1 MSALISALPFS
12 TDTDQDGSEMDGKP
26 SSPSVAS
33 REAAKSSPPH
43 SPDAFSN
50 SESQAK
56 PLLPSNIDEEAFV
69 NESAAPAV
77 KAGWMEKD
85 TVRRNILGIFPNAGR
100 HKEVWKRRWF
110 ILYEDGTL
118 AYYRYR
124 DAVDL
129 DDLWA
134 PSGGELFF
142 DKNAAPKDFIE
153 RGDEDTSE
161 READDAGDRGE
172 DRRET
177 VVSLGGRKILELRS
191 VYILTKSSSCKR
203 HVYHSTSLNVLSI
216 QIDKKTE
223 ILVRCEDDE
232 SYLSWLAAFNNL
244 IDKLLESSIAEK
256 TGRGFR
262 ALGDYVSLKIDLN
275 RSITMDDDDSDDE
288 EGENENGTELN
299 MSDFVHI
306 DSPKSRPACI
316 PPPSL
321 NILILVVGTRG
332 DVAPFVAM
340 GLKLKEAGHRVR
352 IATHA
357 MYRKTVTSA
366 NLLFYPLAG
375 DPVKLS
381 GFMVKTQGKLIPNL
395 LDRNEIRD
403 HAEDIPEKLQML
415 EEICQSTWPACV
427 SPDPEDESATPFV
440 AEAIISNPV
449 TYGHSHCA
457 EKLGVPLHMFFPQ
470 PWTPTKAFPH
480 VFASMDQGRGW
491 SKENEWSYYAVD
503 QFFWLG
509 TEAFIN
515 EFRETTL
522 GLPKLMRG
530 ELGGHRLNTLCVPF
544 CYMFS
549 PNLVPKPK
557 DWPKH
562 TDIVGN
568 FFAAGKS
575 THTDEALQTF
585 LDKDPDNVP
594 IFVGFGSMVIEDPDA
609 LAQKISGAA
618 SATNTRIIL
627 QSSWSKMAADDNPL
641 IYCLG
646 NCPHDWLFPQCAAVV
661 HHGGAGTVAA
671 GLRASKPTLV
681 CPFFGDQ
688 HFWGEVVSRSGCGPK
703 PIPAQNITEEN
714 LSSAFRDLKSEKM
727 KKKAQA
733 MAKSFESEDG
743 VGNGIKCFIKQLPIE
758 DMVCDVSLFLPQAHC
773 DLAPKTLSACRWCS
787 ECQMKLS
794 LEVDAVVHA
803 KGTGRS
809 HHNRSKYVPVDWGT
823 MDGPSNAINGF
834 AQGVFGMGQEMV
846 GALTGVIVE
855 PVKGGRKDGIKG
867 GIIGVGRGLK
877 DLVLRPLKGGLILVD
892 KTSAGVSAHMQKQS
906 DDSKTPFR
914 RFVFYDKLHAIGTRI
929 GETLSKPGGDV
940 VMAGK
945 GVTEQEVKES
955 AERLAQLTP
964 DFKADILHAF
974 EIARDCKE
982 IFVKSEEAR
991 LNGMP
996 SNASPIMM
1004 RTLTNAIAES
1014 RKGTSID
1021 RESTATR
1028 GQAGEGGK
1036 EDISVIFDS
1045 YFGVKGGKMMFAE
1058 FVSQFLFSNEKK
1070 EEGPVEV

>member
-1 MSALISALPFS
+1 MIY
-12 TDTDQDGSEMDGKP
+12 MDGT
-26 SSPSVAS
+26 
-33 REAAKSSPPH
+33 
-43 SPDAFSN
+43 
-50 SESQAK
+50 
-56 PLLPSNIDEEAFV
+56 I
-69 NESAAPAV
+69 
-77 KAGWMEKD
+77 
-85 TVRRNILGIFPNAGR
+85 
-100 HKEVWKRRWF
+100 
-110 ILYEDGTL
+110 

-142 DKNAAPKDFIE
+142 DEKAAKKNDGWIE
-153 RGDEDTSE
+153 RGDETNKKLE
-161 READDAGDRGE
+161 TRGG
-172 DRRET
+172 RRDT
-177 VVSLGGRKILELRS
+177 VVSTSTKKVLELRS
-191 VYILTKSSSCKR
+191 VYKLTKSSTCKR
-203 HVYHSTSLNVLSI
+203 HTYHSTSANVLSI
-216 QIDKKTE
+216 QVNKNTE
-223 ILVRCEDDE
+223 ILVRCKDED
-232 SYLSWLAAFNNL
+232 SYSSWLAALTNL
-244 IDKLLESSIAEK
+244 IDKLLENSIAAR

-275 RSITMDDDDSDDE
+275 KSITTDDDDTDDDE
-288 EGENENGTELN
+288 VQGDNVLGTSHD
-299 MSDFVHI
+299 SDFVHI
-306 DSPKSRPACI
+306 DPPKTRPASI

-321 NILILVVGTRG
+321 KILILVVGTRG
-332 DVAPFVAM
+332 DVSPFVAM
-340 GLKLKEAGHRVR
+340 GLKLKEAGHTVR

-395 LDRNEIRD
+395 LDRNEIKD

-415 EEICQSTWPACV
+415 EEICESTWPACTT
-427 SPDPEDESATPFV
+427 PDPEDELATPFV

-515 EFRETTL
+515 KFREETL

-575 THTDEALQTF
+575 THEDKALQAF
-585 LDKDPDNVP
+585 LDQDPDNPP

-609 LAQKISGAA
+609 LAAKISGAA
-618 SATNTRIIL
+618 VATNTRIIL
-627 QSSWSKMAADDNPL
+627 QSSWSKMAADGNPL

-646 NCPHDWLFPQCAAVV
+646 NCPHDWLFPKCAAVV

-703 PIPAQNITEEN
+703 PIPAQTITKEN
-714 LSSAFRDLKSEKM
+714 LSSAFNDLKSEKM

-733 MAKSFESEDG
+733 MATSFESEDG
-743 VGNGIKCFIKQLPIE
+743 VGNGIKSFTKQLPIE

-773 DLAPKTLSACRWCS
+773 ETSPKTLSARRWCS

-794 LEVDAVVHA
+794 LEVDAVIHA

-809 HHNRSKYVPVDWGT
+809 HHNRTKYVPVDWGT
-823 MDGPSNAINGF
+823 LDGPSNAINGF

-846 GALTGVIVE
+846 GALTGMLVE
-855 PVKGGRKDGIKG
+855 PVKGGRKDGLKG
-867 GIIGVGRGLK
+867 GIIGVGKGLK
-877 DLVLRPLKGGLILVD
+877 NLVLRPLKGGLILVD

-914 RFVFYDKLHAIGTRI
+914 RFIFYDKIHQIGSKIEKTWTGG
-929 GETLSKPGGDV
+929 GENSV
-940 VMAGK
+940 GK
-945 GVTEQEVKES
+945 CVTEEDTKES
-955 AERLAQLTP
+955 AETLAKLTQES
-964 DFKADILHAF
+964 KADILHAYD
-974 EIARDCKE
+974 IAKECRDV
-982 IFVKSEEAR
+982 FVKSEEAR

-996 SNASPIMM
+996 SNANPIVM
-1004 RTLTNAIAES
+1004 RTLTNAITES
-1014 RKGTSID
+1014 RRGMSTE
-1021 RESTATR
+1021 RESSALV
-1028 GQAGEGGK
+1028 GGAGDGK
-1036 EDISVIFDS
+1036 KADIKLIFDS
-1045 YFGVKGGKMMFAE
+1045 YFGVKGGRVQFTA
-1058 FVSQFLFSNEKK
+1058 FVSQFLFSQENNKETINES
-1070 EEGPVEV
+1070 G